1 MELMKGDSLKVS
13 DDTPMKNPQGL
24 PLTILQNA
32 LKKVQHIVNEITN
45 LVVWNVV
52 DSKYRQITISNL
64 TDFT

>member
-1 MELMKGDSLKVS
+1 MKGDSLKVS